1 MFRGVIF
8 DMDGV
13 LVNTEKFY
21 FDRRM
26 EFLATKSIEPF
37 SRNIK
42 DYVGLTN
49 HGIWESMFPDNP
61 ALRNHLKSEYDEYRL
76 NHPLPYA
83 EVLNEGVKE
92 TLEELKKRN
101 IKIAIA
107 SSSEKKE
114 IDRMIKECDL
124 DSLVDYY
131 ISGEDCQNSK
141 PDPEIYKKAI
151 EVLEMNPEECIAI
164 EDSSVGIESAK
175 QAGLYVLALKQK
187 DYKVDQSSA
196 DETITRIKD
205 VLIKL

>member
-1 MFRGVIF
+1 
-8 DMDGV
+8 
-13 LVNTEKFY
+13 
-21 FDRRM
+21 
-26 EFLATKSIEPF
+26 
-37 SRNIK
+37 
-42 DYVGLTN
+42 
-49 HGIWESMFPDNP
+49 
-61 ALRNHLKSEYDEYRL
+61 
-76 NHPLPYA
+76 
-83 EVLNEGVKE
+83 
-92 TLEELKKRN
+92 
-101 IKIAIA
+101 
-107 SSSEKKE
+107 
-114 IDRMIKECDL
+114 MIKECDL